1 MESNNTALDLQQFF
15 PNDIQIQEIETTS
28 DTVYI
33 WMKSRTRSVTCPKC
47 KKECKI
53 YHAVHKR
60 KVQDLP
66 VWGGGEH
73 FLCLVSMSLSVR
85 IQIVAV

>member
-15 PNDIQIQEIETTS
+15 PTDLQIQKIETTS

-33 WMKSRTRSVTCPKC
+33 WMKSRTRSITCPKC

-60 KVQDLP
+60 KVQDLSLS
-66 VWGGGEH
+66 GGKEQ

-85 IQIVAV
+85 IQIAVV